1 MCRLHAELRSLI
13 GARRARILKGDP
25 LGALSGDSRRI
36 IRGDETALEGD
47 QPRQT
52 IRHTT
57 RAVAGCLFGMMVLLA
72 LQPNPIWAQVPGGP
86 PSQGNQPPGLLPPKP
101 PQLPP
106 APPPPRAPEL
116 EIPAPPAKVEPGEG
130 VAAPKIFVKDIRL
143 TGNTAFTSQQLAEVT
158 GPYTNRDLTAEDL
171 EALRLALTMYY
182 INRGYVTSGA
192 LIPEQTVADGILDL
206 QIVEGKLDEINV
218 QDVKWFQPS
227 YFQRRLNLA
236 AGPPLNV
243 NELQE
248 RLQLLQTDPRIQ
260 RINAELRPGLG
271 RGQST
276 LDVRVQEA
284 NPLKAWLEFNNYQSP
299 LVGAEQGFVT
309 VAHQNL
315 LGFGDQLSLQYG
327 RSAGV
332 NPILN
337 FRYAI
342 PVTPHDTTVSFQ
354 YRRFD
359 FAVTEDPF
367 EELDIK
373 NKAEIFGLSVRH
385 PVYRRIDQ
393 EFALSLT
400 GEHSRNESEILGGP
414 NLFIPGAPGGKFR
427 ITALRFGQEYT
438 RRWPDQV
445 FAALSRFSVGIGA
458 LGATANGD
466 PNLPDARFFSWL
478 GEAQLIRQLPWWRT
492 QLVARGVAQLSND
505 HLFVLEQMAVG
516 GRYSVRG
523 YREYT
528 LIRDN
533 AVMASLEARV
543 PVYRSKAGV
552 DTLFL
557 VPFVDVGHGWETTV
571 PTPETPPQTLAS
583 IGVGT
588 IWNFWRGSRFEIYW
602 GKQLKEFD
610 TGRGNLQDHGVHLQL
625 VVEAF

>member
-1 MCRLHAELRSLI
+1 MMGRKDERLPRKRSGSAI
-13 GARRARILKGDP
+13 RRMLVLTGRLFAAMLFLASLAVQAAAQQPIQPP
-25 LGALSGDSRRI
+25 LSS
-36 IRGDETALEGD
+36 E
-47 QPRQT
+47 P
-52 IRHTT
+52 
-57 RAVAGCLFGMMVLLA
+57 V
-72 LQPNPIWAQVPGGP
+72 
-86 PSQGNQPPGLLPPKP
+86 PGLLPPRP

-116 EIPAPPAKVEPGEG
+116 ELPAPPAKAEPGEG
-130 VAAPKIFVKDIRL
+130 VAAPKIFVKEVRL
-143 TGNTAFTSQQLAEVT
+143 TGNSAFTPDELAEVT
-158 GPYTNRDLTAEDL
+158 APYTNRDLTAEDL
-171 EALRLALTMYY
+171 ESLRLALTMYY
-182 INRGYVTSGA
+182 VNRGYVTSGA

-206 QIVEGKLDEINV
+206 QIVEGKLAEINV
-218 QDVKWFQPS
+218 QDLKWFQTS

-248 RLQLLQTDPRIQ
+248 RLQILQSDPRIQ
-260 RINAELRPGLG
+260 RINAELRPGLT
-271 RGQST
+271 RGEST
-276 LDVRVQEA
+276 LDLRVQEA

-309 VAHQNL
+309 VAHRNL

-337 FRYAI
+337 FRYAV
-342 PVTPHDTTVSFQ
+342 PVTPQDTTVSFQ

-367 EELDIK
+367 EDLDIK
-373 NKAEIFGLSVRH
+373 NKAEIYTLAVRH
-385 PVYRRIDQ
+385 PVYRRVDQ

-400 GEHSRNESEILGGP
+400 GEHSRNESDILGGP
-414 NLFIPGAPGGKFR
+414 NLFIPGAPGGKFS

-438 RRWPDQV
+438 RRWADQV
-445 FAALSRFSVGIGA
+445 FAALSRFSLGIGA

-478 GEAQLIRQLPWWRT
+478 GEAQLIRYLPWRRT
-492 QLVARGVAQLSND
+492 QVVARGVAQLSND

-533 AVMASLEARV
+533 AVMASVEVRV
-543 PVYRSKAGV
+543 PVYTTKAGV
-552 DTLFL
+552 DALFL
-557 VPFVDVGHGWETTV
+557 APFVDIGHGWETTV

-583 IGVGT
+583 IGVGA
-588 IWNFWRGSRFEIYW
+588 IWNFWRGSHFEVYW

>member
-1 MCRLHAELRSLI
+1 MLSRDGQRTRGTKDEPRVDGWNGWAI
-13 GARRARILKGDP
+13 RRVWVP
-25 LGALSGDSRRI
+25 
-36 IRGDETALEGD
+36 
-47 QPRQT
+47 
-52 IRHTT
+52 
-57 RAVAGCLFGMMVLLA
+57 AGCLLGMIVILA
-72 LQPNPIWAQVPGGP
+72 LPASLIWAQVPGGLP
-86 PSQGNQPPGLLPPKP
+86 PGTEPPPGLLPPRP

-130 VAAPKIFVKDIRL
+130 VAAPKIFVKEIRL

-158 GPYTNRDLTAEDL
+158 TPYTSRDLTAEDL

-206 QIVEGKLDEINV
+206 QIVEGKLAEINV
-218 QDVKWFQPS
+218 QDLKWFQTS

-248 RLQLLQTDPRIQ
+248 RLQILQSDPRIQ
-260 RINAELRPGLG
+260 RINAELRPGLT
-271 RGQST
+271 RGEST

-337 FRYAI
+337 FRYAV
-342 PVTPHDTTVSFQ
+342 PVTPQDTTVSFQ

-359 FAVTEDPF
+359 FKVTEDPF
-367 EELDIK
+367 EDLDIT
-373 NKAEIFGLSVRH
+373 NNAEIFSLSVRH

-400 GEHSRNESEILGGP
+400 GEHSRNESQIGGVP
-414 NLFIPGAPGGKFR
+414 NFFIPGAPDGKFR

-458 LGATANGD
+458 LDATANGD

-478 GEAQLIRQLPWWRT
+478 GEAQFIRQLPWRRT
-492 QLVARGVAQLSND
+492 QVVARGVAQLSND
-505 HLFVLEQMAVG
+505 HLFVLEQIAVG

-543 PVYRSKAGV
+543 PVYTNKAGV

-557 VPFVDVGHGWETTV
+557 APFVDIGHGWETTV

-583 IGVGT
+583 IGIGA
-588 IWNFWRGSRFEIYW
+588 IWNFWRGSHFEVYW

>member
-1 MCRLHAELRSLI
+1 MMGRKDERLPRKRSGSAI
-13 GARRARILKGDP
+13 RRMLVLTGRLFAAMLFLASLAVQAAAQQPIQPP
-25 LGALSGDSRRI
+25 LSS
-36 IRGDETALEGD
+36 E
-47 QPRQT
+47 P
-52 IRHTT
+52 
-57 RAVAGCLFGMMVLLA
+57 V
-72 LQPNPIWAQVPGGP
+72 
-86 PSQGNQPPGLLPPKP
+86 PGLLPPRP

-116 EIPAPPAKVEPGEG
+116 ELPAPPAKAEPGEG
-130 VAAPKIFVKDIRL
+130 VAAPKIFVKEVRL
-143 TGNTAFTSQQLAEVT
+143 TGNSAFTSDELAEVT
-158 GPYTNRDLTAEDL
+158 APYTNRDLTAEDL
-171 EALRLALTMYY
+171 ESLRLALTMYY
-182 INRGYVTSGA
+182 VNRGYVTSGA

-206 QIVEGKLDEINV
+206 QIVEGKLAEINV
-218 QDVKWFQPS
+218 QDLKWFQTS

-248 RLQLLQTDPRIQ
+248 RLQILQSDPRIQ
-260 RINAELRPGLG
+260 RINAELRPGLT
-271 RGQST
+271 RGEST
-276 LDVRVQEA
+276 LDLRVQEA

-309 VAHQNL
+309 VAHRNL

-337 FRYAI
+337 FRYAV
-342 PVTPHDTTVSFQ
+342 PVTPQDTTVSFQ

-367 EELDIK
+367 EDLDIK
-373 NKAEIFGLSVRH
+373 NKAEIYTLAVRH
-385 PVYRRIDQ
+385 PVYRRVDQ

-400 GEHSRNESEILGGP
+400 GEHSRNESDILGGP
-414 NLFIPGAPGGKFR
+414 NLFIPGAPGGKFS

-438 RRWPDQV
+438 RRWADQV
-445 FAALSRFSVGIGA
+445 FAALSRFSLGIGA

-478 GEAQLIRQLPWWRT
+478 GEAQLIRYLPWRRT
-492 QLVARGVAQLSND
+492 QVVARGVAQLSND

-533 AVMASLEARV
+533 AVMASVEVRV
-543 PVYRSKAGV
+543 PVYTTKAGV
-552 DTLFL
+552 DALFL
-557 VPFVDVGHGWETTV
+557 APFVDIGHGWETTV

-583 IGVGT
+583 IGVGA
-588 IWNFWRGSRFEIYW
+588 IWNFWRGSHFEVYW

>member
-1 MCRLHAELRSLI
+1 MEELPKDGHRMMGRKDERLPRKRSGSAI
-13 GARRARILKGDP
+13 RRMLVLTGRLFAAMLFLASLAVQAAAQQPIQPP
-25 LGALSGDSRRI
+25 LSS
-36 IRGDETALEGD
+36 E
-47 QPRQT
+47 P
-52 IRHTT
+52 
-57 RAVAGCLFGMMVLLA
+57 V
-72 LQPNPIWAQVPGGP
+72 
-86 PSQGNQPPGLLPPKP
+86 PGLLPPRP

-116 EIPAPPAKVEPGEG
+116 ELPAPPAKAEPGEG
-130 VAAPKIFVKDIRL
+130 VAAPKIFVKEVRL
-143 TGNTAFTSQQLAEVT
+143 TGNSAFTPDELAEVT
-158 GPYTNRDLTAEDL
+158 APYTNRDLTAEDL
-171 EALRLALTMYY
+171 ESLRLALTMYY
-182 INRGYVTSGA
+182 VNRGYVTSGA

-206 QIVEGKLDEINV
+206 QIVEGKLAEINV
-218 QDVKWFQPS
+218 QDLKWFQTS

-248 RLQLLQTDPRIQ
+248 RLQILQSDPRIQ
-260 RINAELRPGLG
+260 RINAELRPGLT
-271 RGQST
+271 RGEST
-276 LDVRVQEA
+276 LDLRVQEA

-309 VAHQNL
+309 VAHRNL

-337 FRYAI
+337 FRYAV
-342 PVTPHDTTVSFQ
+342 PVTPQDTTVSFQ

-367 EELDIK
+367 EDLDIK
-373 NKAEIFGLSVRH
+373 NKAEIYTLAVRH
-385 PVYRRIDQ
+385 PVYRRVDQ

-400 GEHSRNESEILGGP
+400 GEHSRNESDILGGP
-414 NLFIPGAPGGKFR
+414 NLFIPGAPGGKFS

-438 RRWPDQV
+438 RRWADQV
-445 FAALSRFSVGIGA
+445 FAALSRFSLGIGA

-478 GEAQLIRQLPWWRT
+478 GEAQLIRYLPWRRT
-492 QLVARGVAQLSND
+492 QVVARGVAQLSND

-533 AVMASLEARV
+533 AVMASVEVRV
-543 PVYRSKAGV
+543 PVYTTKAGV
-552 DTLFL
+552 DALFL
-557 VPFVDVGHGWETTV
+557 APFVDIGHGWETTV

-583 IGVGT
+583 IGVGA
-588 IWNFWRGSRFEIYW
+588 IWNFWRGSHFEVYW